1 MLSAGLIGGPGLGY
15 AKDRFSAEALKATD
29 AAVFELMKAEKPSKF
44 LFFSEV
50 TAIDGAKL
58 ADAQK
63 VKVEDRTPA
72 QKATAEAS
80 ITGDRN
86 TLKADS
92 FIPMAMAA
100 IYLLLML
107 YFKATGGY
115 KVVHL
120 EGTSVAGKH

>member
-1 MLSAGLIGGPGLGY
+1 
-15 AKDRFSAEALKATD
+15 
-29 AAVFELMKAEKPSKF
+29 MKAEKPSKF

-50 TAIDGAKL
+50 NAIDGTKL
-58 ADAQK
+58 GVAQK
-63 VKVEDRTPA
+63 VKVEERTPA
-72 QKATAEAS
+72 QKAVVEAS

-100 IYLLLML
+100 IYLLLMV
-107 YFKATGGY
+107 YFKAKGGY

-120 EGTSVAGKH
+120 EGTTGAGKH